1 MNKKSLL
8 ILVCILS
15 LAGAASAQ
23 ISIPWS
29 RYTPPKID
37 LTGQGARALG
47 MGGAFIGLA
56 DDATA
61 ISWNPA
67 GLAQLDRP
75 EISFVG
81 RFDRASSGFE
91 EKSTSI
97 GTLDPDKS
105 RTHFAFNFASV
116 VFPLKVKERNLA
128 IALAAKQELDMFR
141 VNEVHEPDYYDYT
154 ESWSGDVYTAS
165 LGLAYQVTPQMA
177 LGGAF
182 HYWTGSPGAAVSLY
196 DYNTQTTEA
205 GAISEPYSGYNAS
218 LGGWGQFKPFKFGA
232 VLHTP
237 LALKYHNEYSGAF
250 FANANVPPRIP
261 GSGDWNFKW
270 PFLFGLGAAVEPTR
284 NLTFAADL
292 DVRPFSSAT
301 LDSGGVKDT
310 SAVYENLTQFRLG
323 AEYLLM
329 FGTAIIPI
337 RAGYRTDPRLYTGT
351 VVDSSFNLGSDG
363 KQVKGNVFTF
373 GTGYVSKRFQLDGAL
388 EYGVT
393 KEPLIWDPS
402 FGKTPS
408 TWNWREKTIRVLV
421 SGIVRF

>member
-1 MNKKSLL
+1 MKKSKAGIIVLVLL
-8 ILVCILS
+8 A
-15 LAGAASAQ
+15 LAAAASAQ

-182 HYWTGSPGAAVSLY
+182 HYWTGSPGGS
-196 DYNTQTTEA
+196 
-205 GAISEPYSGYNAS
+205 
-218 LGGWGQFKPFKFGA
+218 GQFVRLQHPDHRGRCHLGA
-232 VLHTP
+232 LFR
-237 LALKYHNEYSGAF
+237 LQRL
-250 FANANVPPRIP
+250 PR
-261 GSGDWNFKW
+261 
-270 PFLFGLGAAVEPTR
+270 GLGPVQAVQIR
-284 NLTFAADL
+284 G
-292 DVRPFSSAT
+292 RPSHSARPE
-301 LDSGGVKDT
+301 V
-310 SAVYENLTQFRLG
+310 
-323 AEYLLM
+323 
-329 FGTAIIPI
+329 P
-337 RAGYRTDPRLYTGT
+337 
-351 VVDSSFNLGSDG
+351 
-363 KQVKGNVFTF
+363 
-373 GTGYVSKRFQLDGAL
+373 
-388 EYGVT
+388 
-393 KEPLIWDPS
+393 
-402 FGKTPS
+402 
-408 TWNWREKTIRVLV
+408 
-421 SGIVRF
+421 

>member
-1 MNKKSLL
+1 
-8 ILVCILS
+8 
-15 LAGAASAQ
+15 
-23 ISIPWS
+23 
-29 RYTPPKID
+29 
-37 LTGQGARALG
+37 
-47 MGGAFIGLA
+47 
-56 DDATA
+56 
-61 ISWNPA
+61 
-67 GLAQLDRP
+67 
-75 EISFVG
+75 
-81 RFDRASSGFE
+81 
-91 EKSTSI
+91 
-97 GTLDPDKS
+97 
-105 RTHFAFNFASV
+105 
-116 VFPLKVKERNLA
+116 
-128 IALAAKQELDMFR
+128 
-141 VNEVHEPDYYDYT
+141 
-154 ESWSGDVYTAS
+154 
-165 LGLAYQVTPQMA
+165 
-177 LGGAF
+177 
-182 HYWTGSPGAAVSLY
+182 
-196 DYNTQTTEA
+196 
-205 GAISEPYSGYNAS
+205 
-218 LGGWGQFKPFKFGA
+218 
-232 VLHTP
+232 
-237 LALKYHNEYSGAF
+237 
-250 FANANVPPRIP
+250 
-261 GSGDWNFKW
+261 
-270 PFLFGLGAAVEPTR
+270 VEPTR